1 VSVNIFP
8 MVTPLS
14 WFTALVTGTAMV
26 SGRWG
31 SIRLQC
37 LPRLLAAFKE
47 PMDALDVESIAIRD
61 DAEER
66 GATLPHRM

>member
-1 VSVNIFP
+1 
-8 MVTPLS
+8 
-14 WFTALVTGTAMV
+14 
-26 SGRWG
+26 
-31 SIRLQC
+31 
-37 LPRLLAAFKE
+37 LLAAFKE